1 MEEQFQTVM
10 ESEDETKW
18 LPVQILDA
26 VYWTPNLPDDQQV
39 EVMKVRFAHSLLF
52 YRILLYFYFFKSKM
66 LQDNPLV
73 FQVPASHIVY
83 GCEKILFSYHN

>member
-39 EVMKVRFAHSLLF
+39 EVMKVSWRFAHSLF
-52 YRILLYFYFFKSKM
+52 FVVFVFVLYCSIPFNTV
-66 LQDNPLV
+66 LPLR
-73 FQVPASHIVY
+73 QGISR
-83 GCEKILFSYHN
+83 